1 MSSDTTEDERVGV
14 IGLGYVGLPLAVEF
28 GSILPTVGFD
38 VSETRIEQLQIGV
51 DVTGECSADD
61 IRRANKLSF
70 SSAQASLIDCNR
82 YLITV
87 PTPVDSDKQPD
98 FRPLIAASKVV
109 GKSLC
114 AGDIVIYE
122 STVFPGATE
131 EICVPVLE
139 EASGKKYN
147 VDFFCGYSPE
157 RINPG
162 DKKRSLK
169 NVVKVTSGS
178 TPAVAE
184 VVDNLYLK
192 IITAGTL
199 KVSSMKVAEAS
210 KVVENVQRD
219 VNIALVNEISR
230 ICDHLDIDTQDIID
244 AAATK
249 WNFQNFRPGL
259 VGGHCIGVDPYYLI
273 ARSQQKGFYPHLIA
287 SSRRINDEMVE
298 FACLKL
304 IKALSKNHA
313 SFPGTI
319 ALLGM
324 TFKEDCTDIRNSQSF
339 ALAKHLESFGLFV
352 DCYDPCAD
360 PVLCAQIYGSAVHN
374 TRLLEKNYEA
384 LVFAVGHEQYKN
396 LDHDFW
402 DSMSCRGV
410 KVVFDIKG
418 VLNKQE
424 VISRDIAYITL

>member
-1 MSSDTTEDERVGV
+1 MSSETTEDERVGV

-38 VSETRIEQLQIGV
+38 ISETRIEQLQIGV
-51 DVTGECSADD
+51 DVTGECSSDD

-70 SSAQASLIDCNR
+70 SSAQTSLADCNR

-169 NVVKVTSGS
+169 SVVKVTSGS

-210 KVVENVQRD
+210 KVIENVQRD

-287 SSRRINDEMVE
+287 SSRRINDEMVG

-304 IKALSKNHA
+304 VKALSKNHA

-360 PVLCAQIYGSAVHN
+360 PVLCAQIYGSEVHN

-402 DSMSCRGV
+402 DSMSSRGV

-418 VLNKQE
+418 VLDKQE